1 MRSTPTRTLH
11 VGTDPRAKELPQYSL
26 RRILA
31 VWAAAT
37 VPMSVLGWVVAPWLS
52 GQIGGRDP
60 FIDSLLICF
69 NLGLLW
75 QLVLVL
81 ILVRREQGSLA
92 WSRVRE
98 ALWLWAPRDP
108 KTGRIGGR
116 IWWWALLFTLL
127 SGVVNLLP
135 IDPTGPLP
143 RDFPS
148 AILTDRIHDY
158 FDGNLVGFAL
168 LVAVT
173 FLSPIVEELFF
184 RGLLLPRMRSAFG
197 RGDIFVNGLL
207 FALYH
212 LHQPWSMP
220 AALIDGTLNQAYPTR
235 RFQSTWMGLITH
247 TSLSFLIVATVASL
261 VF

>member
-1 MRSTPTRTLH
+1 MRATATQTQN
-11 VGTDPRAKELPQYSL
+11 VDTDPRAKELPQYSL
-26 RRILA
+26 WQILA

-37 VPMSVLGWVVAPWLS
+37 VPMGVLAWIVAPWLS
-52 GQIGGRDP
+52 GQINSRDP

-75 QLVLVL
+75 QLALVL

-92 WSRVRE
+92 WARLRE

-116 IWWWALLFTLL
+116 VWLWVLPFTLL
-127 SGVVNLLP
+127 SGLVNLLP

-143 RDFPS
+143 RDLPS
-148 AILTDRIHDY
+148 AIMTDRIADY
-158 FDGNLVGFAL
+158 FDGNSIGFAQ
-168 LVAVT
+168 LVANALLAPV
-173 FLSPIVEELFF
+173 VEEPVF
-184 RGLLLPRMRSAFG
+184 RGLLLPRMRRAFG
-197 RGDIFVNGLL
+197 KRDIFANGLL

-247 TSLSFLIVATVASL
+247 TSLSFLVIGVVANL

>member
-1 MRSTPTRTLH
+1 MTSTPTQAPH

-26 RRILA
+26 RQILA

-37 VPMSVLGWVVAPWLS
+37 VPMSVLGWIVAPWLS
-52 GQIGGRDP
+52 GLMGSRDP

-69 NLGLLW
+69 NLGLVW
-75 QLVLVL
+75 QIVLVL

-92 WSRVRE
+92 WARVRE

-108 KTGRIGGR
+108 RTGRIGGR
-116 IWWWALLFTLL
+116 VWLWVLPFILL
-127 SGVVNLLP
+127 SGVVNALP

-148 AILTDRIHDY
+148 AILTDRVKDY
-158 FDGNLVGFAL
+158 FDGNWFGFAM
-168 LVAVT
+168 LVAVA
-173 FLSPIVEELFF
+173 FLAPVAEELVF

-247 TSLSFLIVATVASL
+247 TAPSFLTVSVVASL

>member
-1 MRSTPTRTLH
+1 MTSTPTQSPP
-11 VGTDPRAKELPQYSL
+11 VGTDRRAKELPQYSF

-37 VPMSVLGWVVAPWLS
+37 IPMSVLGWIVAPWLS

-81 ILVRREQGSLA
+81 ILVRRERGSLA
-92 WSRVRE
+92 WAHVRE
-98 ALWLWAPRDP
+98 ALWLWAPRSP

-116 IWWWALLFTLL
+116 VWWWALPFVLL
-127 SGVVNLLP
+127 SGVINALP

-148 AILTDRIHDY
+148 AILTDRVTDY
-158 FDGNLVGFAL
+158 FDGNYFGFAM
-168 LVAVT
+168 LVAVA
-173 FLSPIVEELFF
+173 FLAPVVEELVF
-184 RGLLLPRMRSAFG
+184 RGLLLPRMRSACG

-207 FALYH
+207 FAQYH

-220 AALIDGTLNQAYPTR
+220 AALIDGTLAQAYPTR

-247 TSLSFLIVATVASL
+247 TAPSFLTVSVVAAL

>member
-1 MRSTPTRTLH
+1 MTSTPTKTAN
-11 VGTDPRAKELPQYSL
+11 VDTDPRAKELPQYTL
-26 RRILA
+26 RQILA

-37 VPMSVLGWVVAPWLS
+37 IPIGVLGWIGAPWLS
-52 GQIGGRDP
+52 EYIDSRDP

-69 NLGLLW
+69 NLALLW
-75 QLVLVL
+75 MVVLVL

-92 WSRVRE
+92 WARVRE

-108 KTGRIGGR
+108 RTGRIGGR
-116 IWWWALLFTLL
+116 IWLWVLPFILL
-127 SGVVNLLP
+127 SGVVNALP

-143 RDFPS
+143 RDLPA
-148 AILTDRIHDY
+148 AILTDRVADY
-158 FDGNLVGFAL
+158 FDGNLYAFAM
-168 LVAVT
+168 LVANA
-173 FLSPIVEELFF
+173 FLSPIAEELLF

-197 RGDIFVNGLL
+197 KADIFVNGLL

-235 RFQSTWMGLITH
+235 RFQSTWMSLITH
-247 TSLSFLIVATVASL
+247 TAPSFLVVAVIARM

>member
-1 MRSTPTRTLH
+1 MTSTPTQSPP
-11 VGTDPRAKELPQYSL
+11 VGTDPRAKGLPQYSF

-37 VPMSVLGWVVAPWLS
+37 IPMSVFGWIIAPWLS

-81 ILVRREQGSLA
+81 ILVRRERGSLA
-92 WSRVRE
+92 WPHVRE

-116 IWWWALLFTLL
+116 VWLWALLFVLL
-127 SGVVNLLP
+127 SGVVNALP

-143 RDFPS
+143 RDLPA
-148 AILTDRIHDY
+148 AILTDRVRDY
-158 FDGNLVGFAL
+158 FDGNWYGFAMV
-168 LVAVT
+168 VANA
-173 FLSPIVEELFF
+173 FLAPIAEELFF

-197 RGDIFVNGLL
+197 RGDIFANGLL

-212 LHQPWSMP
+212 MHMTWAIP
-220 AALIDGTLNQAYPTR
+220 ATLVDTFALAYPSRRYRSALIGIIAHSS
-235 RFQSTWMGLITH
+235 QSVFFGL
-247 TSLSFLIVATVASL
+247 LLAIVL
-261 VF
+261 Q

>member
-1 MRSTPTRTLH
+1 MRTAPTQAPHASTDL
-11 VGTDPRAKELPQYSL
+11 RAKELPQYSL
-26 RRILA
+26 RQILA

-37 VPMSVLGWVVAPWLS
+37 IPMSVLGWIVAPWLS

-75 QLVLVL
+75 QLALVL
-81 ILVRREQGSLA
+81 ILIRREQGSLA
-92 WSRVRE
+92 WARVRE
-98 ALWLWAPRDP
+98 ALWLWAPRNLR
-108 KTGRIGGR
+108 TGRIGGQV
-116 IWWWALLFTLL
+116 WLWTLPFVLL
-127 SGVVNLLP
+127 SGVINALP

-148 AILTDRIHDY
+148 AILTDRITSY
-158 FDGNLVGFAL
+158 FDGNYFGFAM
-168 LVAVT
+168 LVAVA
-173 FLSPIVEELFF
+173 FLSPVVEELVF
-184 RGLLLPRMRSAFG
+184 RGLLLPRMRSTFG

-220 AALIDGTLNQAYPTR
+220 AALLDGTLAQAYPTR

-247 TSLSFLIVATVASL
+247 TAPSFLTVTVVASL